1 MDSLTELANIVDRK
15 RVLPPGLVAERATSY
30 WNSAPMQAR
39 ALVMPSSTDEVAAVL
54 KACNAA
60 SQSLITQGG
69 LTNCVEAVEPTRDD
83 VVLST
88 EKMCRI
94 VEVDHVGGTAVVEAG
109 AVLQGVQEAVA
120 REGLYFPLDLGARG
134 SCTIG
139 GNIATNAGGINVLK
153 YGMMRNL
160 VLGLETV
167 LADGT
172 VVSSMNRML
181 KNNAGYDTKQLFI
194 GSEGSLGIVTR
205 AVLRLFPLPQSRQDA
220 LVALDS
226 FDNVVAL
233 LGRLK
238 SELAGALS
246 AFEIMWRDYYAA
258 VTEDGW
264 HRAPLARDYPYYV
277 VFQAEGS
284 DPVTDN
290 ARFER
295 VLGTALEDGII
306 ADAVLPKSEAEVRDV
321 WAIREDFDAL
331 MQREPLY
338 LYDVS
343 LPIRD
348 METYVNDVYGL
359 VEKRLPNGKAWTL
372 GHIADGNLHFFIWP
386 GENADHNQ
394 TANECVYDP
403 LQPYGGSVSAEHG
416 IGVGKLKWLPHSR
429 TQADIELMRTLK
441 KTLDPKGILN
451 PDRVIPDL

>member
-1 MDSLTELANIVDRK
+1 MASLTELASIVDGK
-15 RVLPPGLVAERATSY
+15 RVLSPDAVAERATSY

-39 ALVMPSSTDEVAAVL
+39 ALVMPSTTDEVAAIL
-54 KACNAA
+54 GTCNGAG
-60 SQSLITQGG
+60 QSLITQGG
-69 LTNCVEAVEPTRDD
+69 LTNCVEAVEPTTSD

-88 EKMCRI
+88 EKMANI
-94 VEVDHVGGTAVVEAG
+94 VEIDQVGGTAIVEAG
-109 AVLQGVQEAVA
+109 AVLQTVQETVA
-120 REGLYFPLDLGARG
+120 AEGLYFPLDLGARG

-205 AVLRLFPLPQSRQDA
+205 AVLRLFPLPQTRQDA
-220 LVALDS
+220 LVGLTG

-233 LGRLK
+233 LARLK
-238 SELAGALS
+238 SQLAGSLS
-246 AFEIMWRDYYAA
+246 AFEIMWNDYYAV
-258 VTEDGW
+258 VTEEGW
-264 HRAPLARDYPYYV
+264 HRAPLPRDYPFYV

-284 DPVTDN
+284 DPDADD
-290 ARFER
+290 ARFEQ
-295 VLGTALEDGII
+295 VLQAALEDGII
-306 ADAVLPKSEAEVRDV
+306 ADAVLPKSDTEVRDV

-331 MQREPLY
+331 MQLEPLY

-348 METYVNDVYGL
+348 MESYVGEVY
-359 VEKRLPNGKAWTL
+359 RLIEQRFPQGRAWTL
-372 GHIADGNLHFFIWP
+372 GHIADGNLHFFVWP
-386 GENADHNQ
+386 GEEGDHYH
-394 TANECVYDP
+394 AVNECVYDP
-403 LQPYGGSVSAEHG
+403 LRPYGGSVSAEHG
-416 IGVGKLKWLPHSR
+416 IGLGKLRWLPHSR
-429 TQADIELMRTLK
+429 SQADIALMRMLK
-441 KTLDPKGILN
+441 KSLDPKGILN
-451 PDRVIPDL
+451 PARVIPGQ

>member
-1 MDSLTELANIVDRK
+1 MDSLTELASIVDGK
-15 RVLPPGLVAERATSY
+15 RLLPPDAVAKRATSY

-39 ALVMPSSTDEVAAVL
+39 ALVMPSTTDEVAGIL
-54 KACNAA
+54 RACNDAG
-60 SQSLITQGG
+60 QSLITQGG
-69 LTNCVEAVEPTRDD
+69 LTNCVEAVEPTNSD

-88 EKMCRI
+88 EKMAGI
-94 VEVDHVGGTAVVEAG
+94 VEIDHVGGTAVVEAG
-109 AVLQGVQEAVA
+109 AVLQTVQETVA
-120 REGLYFPLDLGARG
+120 AEGLYFPLDLGARG

-205 AVLRLFPLPQSRQDA
+205 AVLRLFPLPHSRQDA
-220 LVALDS
+220 LVGLTS

-233 LGRLK
+233 LARLK
-238 SELAGALS
+238 SELTGSLS
-246 AFEIMWRDYYAA
+246 AFEIMWNDYYAA
-258 VTEDGW
+258 VTDEGW

-284 DPVTDN
+284 DPDVDD
-290 ARFER
+290 ARFGR
-295 VLGTALEDGII
+295 VLEAALEEGII
-306 ADAVLPKSEAEVRDV
+306 VDAVLPKSEAEIRAV
-321 WAIREDFDAL
+321 WSIREDFDAL
-331 MQREPLY
+331 MQMEPLY

-348 METYVNDVYGL
+348 MQDYVDEVYRL
-359 VEKRLPNGKAWTL
+359 VEQRFPQGKAWTL

-386 GENADHNQ
+386 GKEGDYYDAVNA
-394 TANECVYDP
+394 CVYDP
-403 LQPYGGSVSAEHG
+403 LQQYGGSVSAEHG
-416 IGVGKLKWLPHSR
+416 IGIGKLKWLPHSR
-429 TQADIELMRTLK
+429 SQADIELMRTLK
-441 KTLDPKGILN
+441 QSLDPKGILN
-451 PDRVIPDL
+451 PDRVIPHQ

>member
-1 MDSLTELANIVDRK
+1 MDSLTELATIVDGK
-15 RVLPPGLVAERATSY
+15 RVLPPDAIAERATSY

-39 ALVMPSSTDEVAAVL
+39 ALVMPSTTDEVAAIL
-54 KACNAA
+54 RACNDAGQA
-60 SQSLITQGG
+60 VITQGG
-69 LTNCVEAVEPTRDD
+69 LTNCVEAVEPTSTD

-88 EKMCRI
+88 EKMAGI
-94 VEVDHVGGTAVVEAG
+94 VEIDHVGGTATVEAG
-109 AVLQGVQEAVA
+109 AVLQTVQETVA
-120 REGLYFPLDLGARG
+120 GEGLYFPLDLGARG

-205 AVLRLFPLPQSRQDA
+205 AVLRLFPLPQTRQDA
-220 LVALDS
+220 LVALGS

-233 LGRLK
+233 LARLK
-238 SELAGALS
+238 SELAGSLS
-246 AFEIMWRDYYAA
+246 AFEIMWNDYYAA
-258 VTEDGW
+258 VTEAGW
-264 HRAPLARDYPYYV
+264 HRAPLPRDYPYYV

-284 DPVTDN
+284 DPGTDG

-295 VLGTALEDGII
+295 VLEAALEDGII
-306 ADAVLPKSEAEVRDV
+306 VDAVLPKSEAEVRDV
-321 WAIREDFDAL
+321 WRIREDFDAL
-331 MQREPLY
+331 MQMAPLY

-348 METYVNDVYGL
+348 MENYVNEVYRL
-359 VEKRLPNGKAWTL
+359 VDQRFPGGKAWTL

-386 GENADHNQ
+386 GEEGDHYHA
-394 TANECVYDP
+394 ANECVYDP

-416 IGVGKLKWLPHSR
+416 IGLGKLKWLPHSR
-429 TQADIELMRTLK
+429 SKADIELMRTLK
-441 KTLDPKGILN
+441 QSLDPNGILN
-451 PDRVIPDL
+451 PDRVIPGQ

>member
-1 MDSLTELANIVDRK
+1 MDSLTELAGIVDGK
-15 RVLPPGLVAERATSY
+15 RVLRPDVVAERATSY

-39 ALVMPSSTDEVAAVL
+39 ALVMPSSTQEVSAIL
-54 KACNAA
+54 RSCNNAG
-60 SQSLITQGG
+60 QSVITQGG

-88 EKMCRI
+88 EKMASI
-94 VEVDHVGGTAVVEAG
+94 VEIDHVGGTAIVDAG
-109 AVLQGVQEAVA
+109 AVLQTVQETVA
-120 REGLYFPLDLGARG
+120 AEGLYFPLDLGARG

-172 VVSSMNRML
+172 VVSSLNRML

-205 AVLRLFPLPQSRQDA
+205 AVLRLFPSPQSRQDA
-220 LVALDS
+220 LVGLGS
-226 FDNVVAL
+226 FDMVVAL

-238 SELAGALS
+238 SELAGGLS
-246 AFEIMWRDYYAA
+246 AFEIMWNDYYAA
-258 VTEDGW
+258 VTGEGW
-264 HRAPLARDYPYYV
+264 HRAPLARDYPFYV

-284 DPVTDN
+284 DPVADE

-295 VLGTALEDGII
+295 VLEAALEDGII
-306 ADAVLPKSEAEVRDV
+306 ADAVLPKSDAEVREV
-321 WAIREDFDAL
+321 WAIREDFEAL
-331 MQREPLY
+331 LQLEPQY

-343 LPIRD
+343 LPIRH
-348 METYVNDVYGL
+348 MEDYVGDVYRRI
-359 VEKRLPNGKAWTL
+359 ERSLPNGKAWTL

-386 GENADHNQ
+386 GDDGDHYDA
-394 TANECVYDP
+394 ANKCVYDP
-403 LQPYGGSVSAEHG
+403 LQQYGGSVSAEHG
-416 IGVGKLKWLPHSR
+416 IGVGKLRWLPHSR

-441 KTLDPKGILN
+441 LTLDPKGILN
-451 PDRVIPDL
+451 PDRVIPPP

>member
-1 MDSLTELANIVDRK
+1 MDSLTELSNIIDGK
-15 RVLPPGLVAERATSY
+15 RVLPPDVVAERATSY

-39 ALVMPSSTDEVAAVL
+39 ALVLPSTTGEVAGIL
-54 KACNAA
+54 RACNDAG
-60 SQSLITQGG
+60 QSLITQGG
-69 LTNCVEAVEPTRDD
+69 LTNCVEAVEPTNDD

-88 EKMCRI
+88 EKMAGI
-94 VEVDHVGGTAVVEAG
+94 VEIDHVGGTAVVEAG
-109 AVLQGVQEAVA
+109 AVLQTVQETMAA
-120 REGLYFPLDLGARG
+120 EGLYFPLDLGARG

-220 LVALDS
+220 LVGLSS
-226 FDNVVAL
+226 FDNVIAL
-233 LGRLK
+233 LARLK
-238 SELAGALS
+238 SELAGSLS
-246 AFEIMWRDYYAA
+246 AFEIMWNDYYAA
-258 VTEDGW
+258 VTGEGW
-264 HRAPLARDYPYYV
+264 HRAPLPRDYPYYV
-277 VFQAEGS
+277 VFQGEGS
-284 DPVTDN
+284 DPD
-290 ARFER
+290 ADDDRFER
-295 VLGTALEDGII
+295 VLEAVLEDGII
-306 ADAVLPKSEAEVRDV
+306 MDAVLPKSEAEVRDV
-321 WAIREDFDAL
+321 WNIREDFDAL
-331 MQREPLY
+331 MQSEPLY

-348 METYVNDVYGL
+348 MEKYVNEVYGL
-359 VEKRLPNGKAWTL
+359 VERRFPNGKAWTL

-386 GENADHNQ
+386 GEDGDHYHA
-394 TANECVYDP
+394 ANECVYDP
-403 LQPYGGSVSAEHG
+403 LQQYGGSVSAEHG
-416 IGVGKLKWLPHSR
+416 IGIGKLKWLPHSR
-429 TQADIELMRTLK
+429 SEADIALMRTLK

-451 PDRVIPDL
+451 PDRVVPGQ

>member
-1 MDSLTELANIVDRK
+1 MDSLTELANILDGK
-15 RVLPPGLVAERATSY
+15 HVLPPDAVAERATSY

-39 ALVMPSSTDEVAAVL
+39 ALVMPSTTDETAAIL
-54 KACNAA
+54 RACNSAG
-60 SQSLITQGG
+60 QSLITQGG
-69 LTNCVEAVEPTRDD
+69 LTNCVEAVEPTNDD

-88 EKMCRI
+88 EKMASI
-94 VEVDHVGGTAVVEAG
+94 VEIDHVGGTAIVEAG
-109 AVLQGVQEAVA
+109 AVLQTVQETAA
-120 REGLYFPLDLGARG
+120 AENLYFPLDLGARG

-220 LVALDS
+220 LVGLTG

-233 LGRLK
+233 LARLK
-238 SELAGALS
+238 SELAGSLS
-246 AFEIMWRDYYAA
+246 AFEIMWNDYYAA
-258 VTEDGW
+258 VTEEGW
-264 HRAPLARDYPYYV
+264 HRAPLSRDYPYYV

-284 DPVTDN
+284 DPDADN

-295 VLGTALEDGII
+295 VLEAALEDGVIV
-306 ADAVLPKSEAEVRDV
+306 DAVLPKSEAEVRDV
-321 WAIREDFDAL
+321 WNIREDFDAL
-331 MQREPLY
+331 MQLEPLY

-348 METYVNDVYGL
+348 MEKYVNEVYRL
-359 VEKRLPNGKAWTL
+359 VEQRFPQGKACTL

-386 GENADHNQ
+386 GEDSDHYDA
-394 TANECVYDP
+394 ANRCVYDP
-403 LQPYGGSVSAEHG
+403 LQQYGGSVSAEHG
-416 IGVGKLKWLPHSR
+416 IGIGKLKWLPHSR
-429 TQADIELMRTLK
+429 SLADIELMRILK

-451 PDRVIPDL
+451 PDRVIPGQ